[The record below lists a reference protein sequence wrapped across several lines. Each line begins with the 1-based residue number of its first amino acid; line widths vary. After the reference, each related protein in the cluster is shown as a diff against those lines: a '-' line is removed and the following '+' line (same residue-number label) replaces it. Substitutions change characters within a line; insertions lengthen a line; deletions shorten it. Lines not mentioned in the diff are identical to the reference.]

1 MGGKKSPHTELILG
15 RKVITFRIA
24 EVTVSDRP
32 QRDALV

>member
-1 MGGKKSPHTELILG
+1 MGKKKSPHTELILG
-15 RKVITFRIA
+15 RKVIFRIA